1 MPSLILSSLHGGTV
15 EVNILAL
22 DLSLNTGW
30 AQIHTTGRICHGV
43 WELPR
48 LRSGLGKCLSA
59 LADKLEQTLVM
70 APMEVIYES
79 PLSLG
84 ALVMATGE
92 QQVRLI
98 YGLCA
103 VVEMIAHEQG
113 VPVTEASA
121 DDARKKVLGMRRPA
135 KGRDAIKRT
144 VIQWCRASGFDPY
157 DDNDADA
164 LVLLHYRLML
174 DDPLLLLKRASGVQ

>member
-1 MPSLILSSLHGGTV
+1 MARL
-15 EVNILAL
+15 LAL
-22 DLSLNTGW
+22 DLSLNCGW
-30 AQIHTTGRICHGV
+30 ACPADTSKGYAWGV
-43 WELPR
+43 WKLPR
-48 LRSGLGKCLSA
+48 LWAGLGKILSCLA
-59 LADKLEQTLVM
+59 ATLEKHVKELAITEI
-70 APMEVIYES
+70 IYES
-79 PLSLG
+79 PLPLG
-84 ALVMATGE
+84 AIAAATGE
-92 QQVRLI
+92 PQARLI